1 MNSLTK
7 IRLKRLI
14 LQELSDIVDEE
25 KFFKLP
31 DLPDDEQFKF
41 NQRAKGFN
49 PNARSPHNSSLIKHS
64 DTYDNF
70 GSGEEICN
78 KCGGL
83 SFEGE
88 CIENDCGISMVLE
101 GKMCEQCGSSNMY
114 EGECMECGY
123 SKGGMLEEG
132 CGCGTCASCGDNDM
146 DDDFVPDD
154 MERHMSF
161 DGDDITDLVMNALG
175 NHDHSHHH
183 HENELIDDALGTL
196 TGSGYHVDAHKDDGQ
211 LDGHKYQNNNY
222 MAKPSLY
229 KVAKYAQKLLQM
241 IPDGYELDDWQRT
254 KIAQISDD
262 ISEVYH
268 SLDYDFHDDEF

>member
-7 IRLKRLI
+7 RRLKRLI
-14 LQELSDIVDEE
+14 LQELNDIVGEDALVSGENDIYRTGSRRRDN
-25 KFFKLP
+25 FMP
-31 DLPDDEQFKF
+31 H
-41 NQRAKGFN
+41 
-49 PNARSPHNSSLIKHS
+49 ARTPHNLSLSKFS
-64 DTYDNF
+64 DSHDDF
-70 GSGEEICN
+70 GGGDSCN
-78 KCGGL
+78 VCGGL
-83 SFEGE
+83 AFEGE
-88 CIENDCGISMVLE
+88 CMESDCGGSMVLE

-132 CGCGTCASCGDNDM
+132 NCGCGTCATCGDNDM
-146 DDDFVPDD
+146 DDDFVPDHL
-154 MERHMSF
+154 ERHMSF

-175 NHDHSHHH
+175 HHDHDHG
-183 HENELIDDALGTL
+183 ENELIDGALGTL
-196 TGSGYHVDAHKDDGQ
+196 TGLGYHVDAHKDNGQ
-211 LDGHKYQNNNY
+211 LDGHKYKHNDY

-229 KVAKYAQKLLQM
+229 KVAKYSQKLLQM